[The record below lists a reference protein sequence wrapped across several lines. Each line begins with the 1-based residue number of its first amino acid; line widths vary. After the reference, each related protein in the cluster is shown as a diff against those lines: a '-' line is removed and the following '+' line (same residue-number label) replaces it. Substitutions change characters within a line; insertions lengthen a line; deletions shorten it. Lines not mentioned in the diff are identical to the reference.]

1 MLERLEYAKWLSVA
15 ALLMFVGATFQIAD
29 GHWCLSAVCFGAA
42 ASFMAL
48 SAKRGKLEKNDDSQQ
63 R

>member
-1 MLERLEYAKWLSVA
+1 MLERLQYSKWLSVA
-15 ALLMFVGATFQIAD
+15 ALLMFAGATFQIAD
-29 GHWCLSAVCFGAA
+29 GHWGLAAVCFGAA

-48 SAKRGKLEKNDDSQQ
+48 SAKRAKLEKGDELQQ

>member
-1 MLERLEYAKWLSVA
+1 MLKRLEYSKWLSVA

-29 GHWCLSAVCFGAA
+29 GHWVLAAVCFGPA

-48 SAKRGKLEKNDDSQQ
+48 SAERGKLENDELQQ